1 MAQTNDNKNAKG
13 FFGVYGGQYVPEMLL
28 PILNEVADAYE
39 HYKKDPAFQKEL
51 AYYLTYYSGRPTP
64 LFLAANL
71 TKQLGGA
78 SIYLKR
84 EDLNH
89 LGAHKVNNTLGQLLL
104 AKRLGKKHVIAETGA
119 GQHGVS
125 VAATAA
131 LLGMRCTVYMGEVDM
146 KRQEL
151 NVFRMRMMGAEVKA
165 AMSGYRGL
173 KEAVDEALEALVAD
187 PGETFYAIGSA
198 VGPHPY
204 PLMVRD
210 FQSVIGIEAREQ
222 ILQLTGKLPEACIA
236 CVGGGSNAI
245 GLFHAFTG
253 DAGVALVGVEPGGM
267 GSSLGQHA
275 ASVTHGKPGIVHGF
289 HSYLLQ
295 DEAGEVAPVH
305 SISAGLDYPGVGPEH
320 AFLHD
325 SGRAS
330 YVTASDD
337 ESVHALFALSRSEGI
352 IPALESSHALA
363 HAMRLAPTLPKSA
376 NIIVSLSGRGDKD
389 VDQIIAMQNEG
400 KYLI

>member
-1 MAQTNDNKNAKG
+1 MAQTGDNSRKG
-13 FFGVYGGQYVPEMLL
+13 FFGVYGGQHVPEVLL

-39 HYKKDPAFQKEL
+39 SLRNDPKFQEEL
-51 AYYLTYYSGRPTP
+51 TYYLTHYSGRPTP

-78 SIYLKR
+78 SVYLKR

-89 LGAHKVNNTLGQLLL
+89 LGAHKVNNTLGQLLV
-104 AKRLGKKHVIAETGA
+104 AKRLGKKHIIAETGA

-131 LLGMRCTVYMGEVDM
+131 LLGMRCTVHMGELDM

-165 AMSGYRGL
+165 AMSGYKGL
-173 KEAVDEALEALVAD
+173 KEAVDEALASLVAD
-187 PGETFYAIGSA
+187 PDETFYAIGSA

-222 ILQLTGKLPEACIA
+222 IQQLTGKLPDVCIA

-253 DAGVALVGVEPGGM
+253 DSGVALVGVEPGGT

-275 ASVTHGKPGIVHGF
+275 ASVTYGKPGIVHGF

-305 SISAGLDYPGVGPEH
+305 SISAGLDYPSVGPEH

-330 YVTASDD
+330 YVPASDD
-337 ESVHALFALSRSEGI
+337 EAVAAFFALSRSEGI

-363 HAMRLAPTLPKSA
+363 YAMRLAPSLPKSA
-376 NIIVSLSGRGDKD
+376 NIIVNLSGRGDKD
-389 VDQIIAMQNEG
+389 VDQIIAMQGQG
-400 KYLI
+400 KYLL